1 MPKSDLA
8 RPEFFELVI
17 DAMGCQRN
25 LARKSFTR
33 MPITFSHY
41 SRPSYRLNQ
50 VNNLGSPESRR
61 SGFRCHRGSF
71 RVSQ

>member
-25 LARKSFTR
+25 LARKSFT
-33 MPITFSHY
+33 
-41 SRPSYRLNQ
+41 
-50 VNNLGSPESRR
+50 
-61 SGFRCHRGSF
+61 
-71 RVSQ
+71 